1 MVVVS
6 FSPAVLGWMCSGYTD
21 MRFSAAGYF
30 WQMINSGF
38 TAANMLYLKVV
49 MEKVKKYTS
58 NGERLDEFSMVF
70 YNNLLSLP
78 LIFMVM
84 VAQGELATLPEQKDL
99 TNPAFLV
106 VALLSSLVAFGISYV
121 FLAAVLCSRGLLSPA
136 CSCRY

>member
-1 MVVVS
+1 
-6 FSPAVLGWMCSGYTD
+6 
-21 MRFSAAGYF
+21 
-30 WQMINSGF
+30 MINSGF